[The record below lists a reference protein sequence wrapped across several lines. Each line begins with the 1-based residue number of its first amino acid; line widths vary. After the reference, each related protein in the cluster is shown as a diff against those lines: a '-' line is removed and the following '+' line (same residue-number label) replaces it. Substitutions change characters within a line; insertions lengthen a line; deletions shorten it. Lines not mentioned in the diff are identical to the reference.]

1 MHVSPRSHLTA
12 GIAVL
17 GAGILALAP
26 VQAPHQPATALP
38 QRAAADLGAAVLL
51 SSFDPITPWVDTI
64 TTSVDNIVSLIGY
77 AFSDP
82 FPIGSAVVSNP
93 GLALS
98 NFTKLFTAPFSPGE
112 TGFFEVGTATPT
124 PSEVVYL
131 TVDNSHLS
139 DTTLGDADALNTYG
153 LNLLALQ
160 LIVSVAPNPPC
171 EDQGICNDTFPILPI
186 SAVLTA
192 INTYASG
199 VVLGLLGPVLAPV
212 AAVINS
218 VTAIIDFLGEGDFS
232 GAGSELVN
240 IPANLVNGFLN
251 GATLNVTPIVNLFA
265 PGVVD
270 FVGLN
275 LGGLLAGPVPM
286 NGSLVDPADA
296 PTEFSG
302 GTLFTSLAVAGYVGV
317 NVDTPGLP
325 SSPIGSLIGMGQF
338 LGQQLL
344 TPPETPAPAAD
355 TGFRRPARPRT
366 AAVVQA
372 PATETKAAVLAAT
385 DLKDAA
391 AAEDPPAA
399 DAAPDTA
406 TAAEDAAVTA
416 GAGDPRAAN
425 PETAEDT
432 PAADAAPDTATA
444 AEDAAVTAGAG
455 DPRAA
460 NPETATPQART
471 NRARA
476 HRDLTATSP
485 ARADR
490 DDAGPTSPSRGTAQ
504 RTAR

>member
-26 VQAPHQPATALP
+26 VQAPHQPATALSH
-38 QRAAADLGAAVLL
+38 RAAADIGTAVLL

-64 TTSVDNIVSLIGY
+64 TTSVDNIAALIDY

-82 FPIGSAVVSNP
+82 FPIGSALVSDP
-93 GLALS
+93 GLALR

-112 TGFFEVGTATPT
+112 TFTFQVGTKTPN
-124 PSEVVYL
+124 PYNIDVLAPDNSQLSQVEVSSVGA
-131 TVDNSHLS
+131 VDNS
-139 DTTLGDADALNTYG
+139 AE
-153 LNLLALQ
+153 LNLAALQ
-160 LIVSVAPNPPC
+160 IIAGVAIASPC
-171 EDQGICNDTFPILPI
+171 SDLGKCDEQLPVTTI
-186 SAVLTA
+186 APVLRIA
-192 INTYASG
+192 NTYASG
-199 VVLGLLGPVLAPV
+199 VALGLLGPALAPV
-212 AAVINS
+212 AALLNS
-218 VTAIIDFLGEGDFS
+218 VYAIVDFIGQGDLV
-232 GAGSELVN
+232 GVLNELVN
-240 IPANLVNGFLN
+240 IPANLVNSVLN
-251 GATLNVTPIVNLFA
+251 GATLNVAPILGLFA
-265 PGVVD
+265 PDVVKNYEIKTL
-270 FVGLN
+270 GLN

-286 NGSLVDPADA
+286 NGSLVNPADP

-302 GTLFTSLAVAGYVGV
+302 GTLLTSLAVDADPGAVIAA
-317 NVDTPGLP
+317 PGLP
-325 SSPIGSLIGMGQF
+325 TGPIGSLIGMGQF

-344 TPPETPAPAAD
+344 TPPAPAAPA
-355 TGFRRPARPRT
+355 TGT

-385 DLKDAA
+385 DLEDAA
-391 AAEDPPAA
+391 A
-399 DAAPDTA
+399 
-406 TAAEDAAVTA
+406 
-416 GAGDPRAAN
+416 
-425 PETAEDT
+425 AEDT

-460 NPETATPQART
+460 TPETATPQART

-476 HRDLTATSP
+476 HRDLTAASP

-490 DDAGPTSPSRGTAQ
+490 DAGPTSPSRGTAQ